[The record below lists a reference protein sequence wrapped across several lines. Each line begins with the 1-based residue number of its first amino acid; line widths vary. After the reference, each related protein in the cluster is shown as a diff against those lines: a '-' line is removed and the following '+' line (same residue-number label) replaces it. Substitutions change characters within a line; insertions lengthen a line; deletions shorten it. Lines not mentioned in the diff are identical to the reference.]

1 MSDADQAI
9 SGKIR
14 AAFFID
20 GFNLYHAI
28 DGLGQPHLKWV
39 SYWKLSNILIPKST
53 QQLVGVTWCT
63 ARHPSSSSKAARHD
77 VLVRAQ
83 KLEGVTVQSGHF
95 VDERRDCRTCSSTWQ
110 HPSEKEGDINVAI
123 HLLRD
128 AFHDLYDHA
137 YLVTADSDQVA
148 TVRMFMKEFP
158 RKSLTVV
165 VPPGRKRSEH
175 LHNVAGKTIQMNDGH
190 LDRSAMREIVVG
202 RGPGHAR
209 RPVEYAPPAGWVHP
223 DDRPK
228 KAL

>member
-1 MSDADQAI
+1 LTDQNQGM

-28 DGLGQPHLKWV
+28 DELGQAHLKWV
-39 SYWKLSNILIPKST
+39 SYWKIGNLLIPKGT
-53 QQLVGVTWCT
+53 EELVAVTWCT
-63 ARHPSSSSKAARHD
+63 ARHPSNSSKADRHD
-77 VLVRAQ
+77 ALVRAQ
-83 KLEGVTVQSGHF
+83 KLEGVTVHKGHF
-95 VDERRDCRTCSSTWQ
+95 VDERRDCRACSSSWM

-148 TVRMFMKEFP
+148 TIRMFLKEFP
-158 RKSLTVV
+158 GKSLTVV

-175 LHNVAGKTIQMNDGH
+175 LHSLAKKTIQMNDGH
-190 LDRSAMREIVVG
+190 LDKSVMRQIVG
-202 RGPGHAR
+202 GAGSGYAR
-209 RPVEYAPPAGWVHP
+209 RPTNYDPPPGWVHP

-228 KAL
+228 K